1 MSGYCKQNRDNF
13 TSPSTFTTNGLH
25 SSCQLW
31 RCGADVG
38 LHPASPV
45 SYKQNDS
52 KIFIFRIVFTL
63 LFCTESWLK
72 SPQTWVY
79 FFQLWNMRGGST
91 HKRERKTHKINILH
105 TGNIFR
111 PQETFT
117 AHKKHFAYKKHF
129 SHTRK
134 VLHTRNIFRTQET
147 SFTHK
152 KQTFFTC
159 AKSFLCVKCFLCV
172 KDCHVF
178 PPISLDVF
186 YTRKLRSSKNN

>member
-1 MSGYCKQNRDNF
+1 MNIHDLMTVC
-13 TSPSTFTTNGLH
+13 H
-25 SSCQLW
+25 SNEIFRNIQRLSARLPEM
-31 RCGADVG
+31 
-38 LHPASPV
+38 L
-45 SYKQNDS
+45 
-52 KIFIFRIVFTL
+52 KIFTK
-63 LFCTESWLK
+63 T
-72 SPQTWVY
+72 
-79 FFQLWNMRGGST
+79 MRGGST

-111 PQETFT
+111 PQETFI
-117 AHKKHFAYKKHF
+117 AHKKHFAYNKHF

-147 SFTHK
+147 PFTHK